1 MELQD
6 AQIWLEQVK
15 KGKLADPETCN
26 AIEEVLGALYEY
38 EKYIDLAATL
48 AYDYD
53 GYYDK
58 DTKMGDLEGL
68 ACVIDDMAKLLNYAR
83 GTEKPTNLEK
93 WKIQQAKY
101 CLGMD
106 SGDFREFLNYND
118 DNECEYCEFYKDGAC
133 GLTEEQHEN
142 YIGCIDGIEEWCAK
156 EVE

>member
-58 DTKMGDLEGL
+58 DTKMGDPEGL

-83 GTEKPTNLEK
+83 NKEKPTNLDD
-93 WKIQQAKY
+93 WKMRQAKY

-118 DNECEYCEFYKDGAC
+118 DNECEYCEFYKDKAC
-133 GLTEEQHEN
+133 TLTKEQKEN
-142 YIGCIDGIEEWCAK
+142 DIGCIDGIEEWCEK

>member
-15 KGKLADPETCN
+15 RGKLADPETCN

-58 DTKMGDLEGL
+58 DTKMGDPEGL

-93 WKIQQAKY
+93 WKMRQAKY
-101 CLGMD
+101 VLEMD
-106 SGDFREFLNYND
+106 DIEFRDFLNYND
-118 DNECEYCEFYKDGAC
+118 EDECQFCAFSKDGTC

-142 YIGCIDGIEEWCAK
+142 YIGCVDGIEEWCTK

>member
-15 KGKLADPETCN
+15 RGKLADPETCN

-58 DTKMGDLEGL
+58 DTKMGDPEGL

-83 GTEKPTNLEK
+83 GTKKPTNLEK

-101 CLGMD
+101 VLEMD
-106 SGDFREFLNYND
+106 DIEFRDFLEYND
-118 DNECEYCEFYKDGAC
+118 EDKCIFCAFSKCGIC
-133 GLTEEQHEN
+133 GLTDEQAEN
-142 YIGCIDGIEEWCAK
+142 LIGCVDGIEEWCEK